1 MPVNNTQVKR
11 NENKVK
17 VFWTELK
24 RKNISNL
31 CDAAEEVHRGKLR
44 ALNVYIRKEERFWI
58 SDLEKEEQNKPKISK
73 R

>member
-24 RKNISNL
+24 RKNIPNL
-31 CDAAEEVHRGKLR
+31 CDAAEEVLRGKLR